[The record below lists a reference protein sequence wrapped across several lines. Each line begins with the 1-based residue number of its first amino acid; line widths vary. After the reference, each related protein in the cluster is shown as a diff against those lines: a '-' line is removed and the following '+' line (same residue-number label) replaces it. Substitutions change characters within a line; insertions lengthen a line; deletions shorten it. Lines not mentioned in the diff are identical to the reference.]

1 MYLCGMTMEQPL
13 RIGMVGYPTYGGSG
27 VVATELGIALANRGH
42 QVHFITYSQPVRLTG
57 VNKNIRFH
65 EVNVSEYPLF
75 VYPPYE
81 LVLASKMV
89 DVVKYEH
96 LDVLHVHYA
105 IPHASAAYMAKKILM
120 DEGIHI
126 PVVTTLHGTDI
137 TLLGKDDSFKP
148 VITFA
153 INHSDAI
160 TAVSESL
167 KQDTYR
173 FFDIKKP
180 IHVIPNFIQTAAECE
195 KWREIVRREFV
206 TGDEKLCVHTSNFR
220 PVKRVIDVLEVFKR
234 IQEKTA
240 ARLVMVGDGPDRHRA
255 EQWCRDHD
263 LSDKVFFVGSVK
275 EPQEILAGAD
285 LFILPSESESFGLSA
300 LEAMALGVPV
310 ISSDT
315 GGLPEVNL
323 QGISGFL
330 CPVGAVEEMANKA
343 LDIFH
348 EQKRFSEGAR
358 ATAAKFDVQKV
369 TEQYLSV
376 YHQALTQ
383 S

>member
-1 MYLCGMTMEQPL
+1 MKVEEPL

-167 KQDTYR
+167 RTDTFR
-173 FFDIKKP
+173 FFNIKKE
-180 IHVIPNFIQTAAECE
+180 IAVIPNFIQVVPECD
-195 KWREIVRREFV
+195 KWREVVRREFV
-206 TGDEKLCVHTSNFR
+206 SGSEKLCVHTSNFR

-240 ARLVMVGDGPDRHRA
+240 ARLVMVGDGPDRHKA
-255 EQWCRDHD
+255 EQWSRENGLDERIY
-263 LSDKVFFVGSVK
+263 FVGSVK

-310 ISSDT
+310 VSSDT
-315 GGLPEVNL
+315 GGLPEVNI
-323 QGISGFL
+323 QGVSGYL
-330 CPVGAVEEMANKA
+330 CPVGDVNQMAECA
-343 LDIFH
+343 LKIFQ
-348 EQKRFSEGAR
+348 EQKKFSDGAR
-358 ATAAKFDVQKV
+358 SIAAHFDVQKI
-369 TEQYLSV
+369 TDQYLSI
-376 YHQALTQ
+376 YQIALNRL
-383 S
+383 

>member
-1 MYLCGMTMEQPL
+1 MIIEEPL

-42 QVHFITYSQPVRLTG
+42 QVHFITYSQPVRLNG

-89 DVVKYEH
+89 DVVKYEK

-167 KQDTYR
+167 RKDTFR
-173 FFDIKKP
+173 FFDIKKE
-180 IHVIPNFIQTAAECE
+180 ITVIPNFIQVVPECE
-195 KWREIVRREFV
+195 KWREVVRREFV
-206 TGDEKLCVHTSNFR
+206 TGSEKLCVHTSNFR
-220 PVKRVIDVLEVFKR
+220 PVKRVMDVLAVFKN
-234 IQEKTA
+234 IQDKLD
-240 ARLVMVGDGPDRHRA
+240 ARLVMVGDGPDRHKA
-255 EQWCRDHD
+255 EQWSREHG
-263 LSDKVFFVGSVK
+263 LEERIYFVGSVK

-310 ISSDT
+310 VSSDT
-315 GGLPEVNL
+315 GGLPEVNI
-323 QGISGFL
+323 QGVSGYL
-330 CPVGAVEEMANKA
+330 CPVGDVYQMAECA
-343 LDIFH
+343 LKIFR
-348 EQKRFSEGAR
+348 EQKKFSDGAR
-358 ATAAKFDVQKV
+358 SVAAHFDVQKI
-369 TEQYLSV
+369 TDQYLSI
-376 YHQALTQ
+376 YQSALNQ
-383 S
+383 L

>member
-1 MYLCGMTMEQPL
+1 
-13 RIGMVGYPTYGGSG
+13 
-27 VVATELGIALANRGH
+27 
-42 QVHFITYSQPVRLTG
+42 
-57 VNKNIRFH
+57 
-65 EVNVSEYPLF
+65 
-75 VYPPYE
+75 
-81 LVLASKMV
+81 MV

-173 FFDIKKP
+173 FFDIKKT

-323 QGISGFL
+323 EGISGFL
-330 CPVGAVEEMANKA
+330 CLVGAVEEMANKA

>member
-1 MYLCGMTMEQPL
+1 MNELRPL

-27 VVATELGIALANRGH
+27 VVATELGIALANQGH
-42 QVHFITYSQPVRLTG
+42 QVHFITYSQPVRLNG

-89 DVVKYEH
+89 DVVKFEK

-167 KQDTYR
+167 KEDTYR
-173 FFDIKKP
+173 FFNIKKE
-180 IHVIPNFIQTAAECE
+180 ISVIPNFIQVVPECD

-206 TGDEKLCVHTSNFR
+206 SGDERLCVHTSNFR
-220 PVKRVIDVLEVFKR
+220 PVKRVMDVLSIFKR
-234 IQEKTA
+234 IVNQTDAK
-240 ARLVMVGDGPDRHRA
+240 LVMVGDGPDRHKA
-255 EQWCRDHD
+255 EQWSRENE
-263 LSDKVFFVGSVK
+263 LEDKIYFVGSVK

-310 ISSDT
+310 VSSDT
-315 GGLPEVNL
+315 GGLPEVNV
-323 QGISGFL
+323 QNVSGFL
-330 CPVGAVEEMANKA
+330 CPVGDIESMAEA
-343 LDIFH
+343 SIQIFKDH
-348 EQKRFSEGAR
+348 KRFSEGAR
-358 ATAAKFDVQKV
+358 KIAGQFEVLKISA
-369 TEQYLSV
+369 EYLSV
-376 YHQALTQ
+376 YQNALNKR
-383 S
+383 